1 MARTAM
7 TMSPARVG
15 RAVTAQGDDGTQGEG
30 RRHGGD
36 GAQGDH
42 GTQGDYGAYKD
53 GAEGDRSS
61 YEHGVPVGDWMRY
74 AVHGSNR
81 TGPRGFSN
89 SIGSM

>member
-15 RAVTAQGDDGTQGEG
+15 RAVRAQGDDGTQGEG

-42 GTQGDYGAYKD
+42 GTQ
-53 GAEGDRSS
+53 
-61 YEHGVPVGDWMRY
+61 GVPVGDWMRY